1 MAPIDGQLAFTEEQ
15 RATSRFL
22 SPDLSLHG
30 KLRRRISRG
39 MHRRPAMVQLD
50 KPLLSITF
58 DDVLE
63 SAATTGARL
72 LEGHGAR
79 GTFFAAASY
88 LGHEGKLGR
97 FATREQLQQLADQGH
112 ELACHTWA
120 HLNCGVAS
128 PEAIAEDCRRNADA
142 FARWDAPPLKSFAF
156 PFGDVSPT
164 AKRALG
170 PRFQVLRALHHGLVE
185 TGTDLNQAPAVG
197 LEGSEGESAAMHW
210 LQKAVARRA
219 WLILYTHDV
228 AEECSPYGCTPAA
241 LDRVMTVAQNLGCDV
256 VTVAEA
262 SARLKSVGPR

>member
-15 RATSRFL
+15 RAESRFL
-22 SPDLSLHG
+22 RPDLSFEG

-50 KPLLSITF
+50 KPLLSISF

-63 SAATTGARL
+63 SAATTGASL
-72 LEGHGAR
+72 LESHGAR
-79 GTFFAAASY
+79 GTFFASASY
-88 LGHEGKLGR
+88 LGHDGKLGR
-97 FATREQLQQLADQGH
+97 FATHEQLQQLAQRGH

-128 PEAIAEDCRRNADA
+128 PQAVTEDCRRNAGV
-142 FARWDAPPLKSFAF
+142 FARRDAPRLKSFAF
-156 PFGDVSPT
+156 PFGDVSPA
-164 AKRALG
+164 AKHALG
-170 PRFQVLRALHHGLVE
+170 PRFQILRALHHGLVE

-197 LEGSEGESAAMHW
+197 LEGREGESAAMHW

-228 AEECSPYGCTPAA
+228 AEECSQYGCTPAA
-241 LDRVMTVAQNLGCDV
+241 LERVITAAQSLGCDV